1 MIFNLINKMEEEM
14 ISESAFNKMLEEKM
28 KDFNFAASLMIK
40 YAATNL
46 NPMQRIIVDSTTMEI
61 VSGDKG
67 LHTDKY
73 LVD

>member
-1 MIFNLINKMEEEM
+1 MEEKV
-14 ISESAFNKMLEEKM
+14 IIESVFNKMLEERM
-28 KDFNFAASLMIK
+28 KDFDFAANLMIK

-46 NPMQRIIVDSTTMEI
+46 NPMQKIIVDSTTMAI

>member
-67 LHTDKY
+67 LYTDKY

>member
-1 MIFNLINKMEEEM
+1 MEEKV
-14 ISESAFNKMLEEKM
+14 IGESVFNKMLEERM
-28 KDFNFAASLMIK
+28 KDFDFAANLMIK

-46 NPMQRIIVDSTTMEI
+46 NPMQKIIVDSTTMAI

>member
-1 MIFNLINKMEEEM
+1 MEEKM
-14 ISESAFNKMLEEKM
+14 ISESVFNKMLEEKM
-28 KDFNFAASLMIK
+28 KDFDFAAGLMIK

-67 LHTDKY
+67 LYTNKY

>member
-1 MIFNLINKMEEEM
+1 MKGANLPPPHCIMQMILI
-14 ISESAFNKMLEEKM
+14 LLL
-28 KDFNFAASLMIK
+28 SLMIK

-61 VSGDKG
+61 VSGDKV